1 MASYIADRDLKGI
14 DMDDLGKAQGAAVAA
29 AERLRA
35 EGVDIRYVRSTFA
48 PDTGRCMC
56 LFEAED
62 ERAVRR
68 LNDEA
73 GLPYREV
80 VRVLDLHPP
89 G

>member
-1 MASYIADRDLKGI
+1 MDTYIADRDLGGI
-14 DMDDLGKAQGAAVAA
+14 GMDDLAKAQGAAVAA

-35 EGVDIRYVRSTFA
+35 EGVEIRYLRSTFA
-48 PDTGRCMC
+48 PGTGRCMC

-62 ERAVRR
+62 EQAVRR

-80 VRVLDLHPP
+80 VRVMDLPAP
-89 G
+89 D